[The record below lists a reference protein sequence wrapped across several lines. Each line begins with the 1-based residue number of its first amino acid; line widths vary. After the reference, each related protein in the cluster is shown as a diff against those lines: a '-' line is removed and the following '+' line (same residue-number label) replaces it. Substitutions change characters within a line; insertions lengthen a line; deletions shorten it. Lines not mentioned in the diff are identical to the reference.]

1 MHFIWRQLPV
11 AICRRTHTDRHT
23 HTHSHTCRGGIL
35 VCRSAMHLLQNA
47 LRHLWACR
55 DAVASCSPWHLAAH
69 DTRHWHLQ
77 PRPFRTT
84 LPLLPHWASLKLNPN
99 VHSARAHLIR
109 EAKKSSACKLV
120 KSVAGRT
127 CHAACCRLKVAG
139 ARWQV
144 AGGRLQAVASCS

>member
-23 HTHSHTCRGGIL
+23 HTLPHMQGDIL

-127 CHAACCRLKVAG
+127 CHAAGWRWQVQG
-139 ARWQV
+139 GSWQV
-144 AGGRLQAVASCS
+144 AGCSQL